1 LADTE
6 ATQASTATGRPAAAS
21 TSSTPPEPSQPA
33 DPVAALG
40 ERILA
45 ELGADHSNSTLTRW
59 LAHHTA
65 ALLQAADQA
74 TSTGAAD
81 ANARAAN
88 ARAAILELWQHRS
101 AWPSGWPP
109 RRAAEIAQIL
119 ETLPDLDDLPWNRST
134 ILTRLHD
141 LHYHILAVLIDVA
154 TRDDEN
160 IEQGWLKAFG
170 DQLTPDEIALLAHA
184 ATTEQRLGQLQ
195 RWWDRTRVEPAIDD
209 AAIEGAGDDA
219 GAAKS
224 TTTDI
229 QPLVALADAYRQTI
243 LDLLDRRSEDG
254 GDADAPADHAPTTQQ
269 DEIQ

>member
-1 LADTE
+1 MADTE

-21 TSSTPPEPSQPA
+21 TSSTPPDPSPPA
-33 DPVAALG
+33 DPVGALG

-45 ELGADHSNSTLTRW
+45 ELGADHTNSTLTRW

-74 TSTGAAD
+74 RNAGAAD
-81 ANARAAN
+81 ADACAAD

-109 RRAAEIAQIL
+109 PRAVKIVQLL
-119 ETLPDLDDLPWNRST
+119 ERLPDLDDLPWHRST

-141 LHYHILAVLIDVA
+141 LHYHILAVLVDIA
-154 TRDDEN
+154 ICGDEN

-184 ATTEQRLGQLQ
+184 AATEQRLGHLL
-195 RWWDRTRVEPAIDD
+195 RWWDRTKPDPD
-209 AAIEGAGDDA
+209 ADNAEIEGGDHNA
-219 GAAKS
+219 GAESAA
-224 TTTDI
+224 TAAH
-229 QPLVALADAYRQTI
+229 PLAALADNYRQTI
-243 LDLLDRRSEDG
+243 LDLLDRSGSENSG
-254 GDADAPADHAPTTQQ
+254 NDADEPAC
-269 DEIQ
+269 